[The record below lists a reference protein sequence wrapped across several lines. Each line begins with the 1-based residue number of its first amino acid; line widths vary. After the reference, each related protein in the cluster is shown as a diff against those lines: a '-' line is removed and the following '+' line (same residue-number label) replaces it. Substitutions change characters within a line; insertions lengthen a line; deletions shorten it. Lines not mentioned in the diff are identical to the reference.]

1 MAMSSFQF
9 KTATTAIASQS
20 SVILLIFV
28 GSTITNAFQTVRTLQ
43 FYWLE
48 QIHRMNQLYKEELLL
63 RIAMFICYFVFET
76 ERIPLLIRLTI
87 MLLTEAESK
96 LSATNRF
103 FSLFV
108 CRVLV
113 YYFKEWSSHCADW
126 QSKNLQKTAII
137 FILKGDEEI
146 KMYSINTGFLVI
158 N

>member
-28 GSTITNAFQTVRTLQ
+28 DSTITNAFQTVRTLQ

-103 FSLFV
+103 FLCLFAEFQFITLKNGLPI
-108 CRVLV
+108 VLIG
-113 YYFKEWSSHCADW
+113 KAKI
-126 QSKNLQKTAII
+126 SKRQPL
-137 FILKGDEEI
+137 
-146 KMYSINTGFLVI
+146 FLF
-158 N
+158 